1 MLTVSLHKIAIHA
14 PIGLYPEEKITGND
28 FETDVD
34 VWLPDELPWPF
45 MDYSLIYQVV
55 SAVFSWPVETL
66 EALVQG
72 IYTELSNHVPGAEK
86 IRVAVRKLHPPV
98 AGVVGYSQVVYEK

>member
-14 PIGLYPEEKITGND
+14 NIGLYPEEKVTGND

-45 MDYSLIYQVV
+45 VDYTVIFDVV
-55 SAVFSWPVETL
+55 TTVYAWPVETL

-72 IYTELSNHVPGAEK
+72 IYTELKGRVPGAEK
-86 IRVAVRKLHPPV
+86 IRVAVRKMHPPV
-98 AGVVGYSQVVYEK
+98 AGVVGYSQVVYEQ